1 MAEEYPDVRNFWD
14 DFNDAYNKWAS
25 QLNLEHNFGAV
36 ETISAETIPA
46 VETISASI
54 VLSDNIE
61 YLDDRI
67 LIQAYCS
74 KHFHAQNCIQCED
87 LCEIQNMK
95 PCRTIW
101 TDLSEECC
109 RTCDLFV
116 ADCEVKE
123 CPVQS
128 TFSSDDL
135 DDLLPIPPVPVNA
148 TSSSYGNNEDFRDS
162 NLYYV
167 LVILLP
173 ISCFLGRGTNC
184 FF

>member
-1 MAEEYPDVRNFWD
+1 
-14 DFNDAYNKWAS
+14 
-25 QLNLEHNFGAV
+25 
-36 ETISAETIPA
+36 
-46 VETISASI
+46 
-54 VLSDNIE
+54 
-61 YLDDRI
+61 
-67 LIQAYCS
+67 
-74 KHFHAQNCIQCED
+74 
-87 LCEIQNMK
+87 MK
-95 PCRTIW
+95 PCRKIW

-116 ADCEVKE
+116 ANCEVEE

-128 TFSSDDL
+128 TFSSNDGNA
-135 DDLLPIPPVPVNA
+135 IPQNSNFSDVRVTTPLVVNA
-148 TSSSYGNNEDFRDS
+148 TSSNYGNNEDFWHS